1 LGIRYGLSILS
12 ITVILLIGFSISPA
26 FAGPPVPTCSLFDLD
41 DGITGNGGDVF
52 GGIDPATFSC
62 VIDNGVAKTVTM
74 TETWILKTDSYIL
87 FDNMDIFTDYT
98 VTKIIT
104 NSIVDLPGPTFPEI
118 VTFSYELHDPDGNF
132 NDANVPDMPC
142 AAFPVGLCPKTPK
155 FPAPGFSRS
164 NDPDGLSFSQ
174 GMPIPTVARS
184 SVQFAT
190 ESPDEFNLIDFVD
203 WSGSD
208 ATHDGIICNTITA
221 PTVACPA
228 PIPTTDTQVFGL
240 RDDKITG
247 ENQAFLLRQTLT
259 PISPPVIGG
268 EMLSS
273 DFAVLAIAGMKDN
286 AFNILG
292 ILSLVGVSTFAAL
305 YFTVKRK

>member
-12 ITVILLIGFSISPA
+12 IVAILVIGFSLPPA
-26 FAGPPVPTCSLFDLD
+26 FAGVPTCSLFDLD
-41 DGITGNGGDVF
+41 DGIIATPGNVF

-62 VIDNGVAKTVTM
+62 VIDNGVAKTVTI
-74 TETWILKTDSYIL
+74 TETWILKDDSYVF
-87 FDNMDIFTDYT
+87 FDNMDIFVDYT

-104 NSIVDLPGPTFPEI
+104 NSIVDGPNFPEI

-132 NDANVPDMPC
+132 NDVNVPDMPC
-142 AAFPVGLCPKTPK
+142 AAFPVGVCPKTPK
-155 FPAPGFSRS
+155 FPAPGFSHS

-174 GMPIPTVARS
+174 GTPIPTVARS

-190 ESPDEFNLIDFVD
+190 ETPDEFNLIDFVD
-203 WSGSD
+203 WSGAD

-221 PTVACPA
+221 PTVNCPA
-228 PIPTTDTQVFGL
+228 PIPSTDTQVFGL

-247 ENQAFLLRQTLT
+247 ENQAYLLRQTLT
-259 PISPPVIGG
+259 PIAPPVIGG

-286 AFNILG
+286 AFSILG